1 MYRLIVL
8 LCTFGAMLSLVSCNT
23 EKRNQ
28 MQLLKDWMGKT
39 IVYPDKFVYTIYGED
54 TVRTIK
60 EPQFQI
66 ISYADSI
73 GCMSCKL
80 KLKQWKPFIEEL
92 NTYYN
97 VSTLFVF
104 QAEVSQETKYM
115 LKRNNFNY
123 PVVFDEGDSFNTLN
137 SLPTNDEF
145 RTFLL
150 DKDNKVLA
158 IGNPIYNPKIRDLY
172 LKIIQGEG
180 IGQEGEDKEIQTE
193 VTIDKTSVSFGKF
206 DWQEEQKTTFTL
218 KNAGDKPL
226 VIQDVTTS
234 CGCTTVAYSKEPV
247 RPGKETVI
255 EVGYKAE
262 SPGYFNK
269 TITVY
274 CNAEISPLT
283 LKISGN
289 ANEIRK
295 KI

>member
-8 LCTFGAMLSLVSCNT
+8 LCTFGAMLSLVFCNT

-104 QAEVSQETKYM
+104 QAEVSQEIKYM

-180 IGQEGEDKEIQTE
+180 IEQEAESRTVQTE
-193 VTIDKTSVSFGKF
+193 VTVDKMVVSFGKF
-206 DWQEEQKTTFTL
+206 DWKKEQKATFALT
-218 KNAGDKPL
+218 NTGDKL
-226 VIQDVTTS
+226 LAIQNVVTS
-234 CGCTTVAYSKEPV
+234 CGCTSVEYPKEPIKV
-247 RPGKETVI
+247 NGS
-255 EVGYKAE
+255 AE
-262 SPGYFNK
+262 LHVTYRADYPEHFSK
-269 TITVY
+269 VITVY
-274 CNAEISPLT
+274 CNTENSPIVLRIT
-283 LKISGN
+283 GEGETVFGN
-289 ANEIRK
+289 
-295 KI
+295 